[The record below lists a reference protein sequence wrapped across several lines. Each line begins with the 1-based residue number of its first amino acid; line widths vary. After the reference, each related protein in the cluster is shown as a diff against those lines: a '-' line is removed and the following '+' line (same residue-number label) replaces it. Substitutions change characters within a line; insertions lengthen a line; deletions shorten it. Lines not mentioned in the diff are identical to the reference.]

1 MCIRDSRFEDPP
13 ARGIGE
19 RHGREQRYRIT
30 PGPLTGAMAWMAEV
44 GAAWDE
50 RLARLRT
57 RLER

>member
-1 MCIRDSRFEDPP
+1 
-13 ARGIGE
+13 
-19 RHGREQRYRIT
+19 
-30 PGPLTGAMAWMAEV
+30 MAWMADV